1 MTVFELL
8 SISQGDAITVD
19 NPRSDFGE
27 REMIPLALSK
37 NEISIRAIDT
47 RYGDIRYISAEW
59 TITMQGGEKMYL
71 KDIPYI
77 SERLAEWNKDKS
89 EAKKQQELAQK
100 QIKEAEIERELATL
114 DELLGTLKLD
124 NVRVAITGTLPAPR
138 AKVKELLE
146 EKGAT
151 VLGGVSKKLD
161 LLIMGDTGKFEITS
175 KMQKAH
181 ELGVKIVTVA
191 Q

>member
-8 SISQGDAITVD
+8 GISQGDAIIAD
-19 NPRSDFGE
+19 NPWSDYGE

-37 NEISIRAIDT
+37 NGISIRAIDT
-47 RYGDIRYISAEW
+47 RYGDIRYISSEW
-59 TITMQGGEKMYL
+59 AITMQNGDKVYL

-77 SERLAEWNKDKS
+77 SEKLDEWNKDKS
-89 EAKKQQELAQK
+89 EAKEQQKLAQK
-100 QIKEAEIERELATL
+100 QIKEAEIERELASL
-114 DELLGTLKLD
+114 DELLSALKLE
-124 NVRVAITGTLPAPR
+124 NVKVAITGTLPAPR